1 MIGERRATM
10 IERIGQAIVFEAF
23 YTASKLGVAGLT
35 VTVDVYD
42 PAGSKIVSASATT
55 ALGGGWYYYTLASGS
70 VTTAGRY
77 RAIFTTATTT
87 VDQRDIPALIWVG
100 TSGVESFG
108 AFTGTGVNTIL
119 GFLKALASK
128 TATVPSDIGGTFDP
142 ATDSIEAIRDT
153 APMGTAM
160 RGTDSALLASSYT
173 APDNASALTAATN
186 STTLLA
192 RLGAFTGTGVN
203 TVLGFLKA
211 ALSKSATLPT
221 DIGGTFTP
229 TTDSTEAL
237 AEAAAAIAAKT
248 ALIGTATVT
257 ATASIVDDILTIQ
270 PGDSYGQAVGRA
282 AHSIAMP
289 GDWTGGGTA
298 TLQIGATEFAVTV
311 GAYTSG
317 TDTTA
322 LTCAMKASETLAL
335 DTAEQ
340 VYTWRAVKGTGATAS
355 KRSVY
360 GTVVYGEP
368 LAEPVT
374 P

>member
-1 MIGERRATM
+1 M

-23 YTASKLGVAGLT
+23 YTASKLGVAELT

-42 PAGSKIVSASATT
+42 PAGTKIVSAAATT

-100 TSGVESFG
+100 TSGVENLDAS
-108 AFTGTGVNTIL
+108 VNAV
-119 GFLKALASK
+119 KAKTDNLPAAPAAVGSAMTLTSAYDAAK
-128 TATVPSDIGGTFDP
+128 TALP
-142 ATDSIEAIRDT
+142 
-153 APMGTAM
+153 
-160 RGTDSALLASSYT
+160 ASSYT

-368 LAEPVT
+368 LAEVVAPA
-374 P
+374 